1 MKSRS
6 KSDWAIKALA
16 LFQIS
21 WFGIQLLIRRI
32 QHLHITAIEILTL
45 AFIVCSSVTYI
56 LCWSQPQNIEYEV
69 PLGKG
74 TTGEDATREDAI
86 KEKTSGEHTAEEETT
101 TEEATAEHAAA
112 EETTREHATGEHASG
127 GGAAGKDATGK
138 DLSVEMANRD
148 EGEPNTTAN
157 PAQNPRV
164 GESSA
169 RGNDD
174 LEKCEPQIQSRSVPA
189 RSRIQEICRSELDRI
204 DIQERIQEIRRY
216 ELHKDLKRMNRVTSF
231 LFASMGAAFG
241 AAHCL
246 AWTSTYPTPKERLA
260 WRVCCVVTTSLPPIG
275 ILVISLLNRSTKHM
289 KKSSESDSP
298 KFNRHVVVVM
308 IEELSFLL
316 LLAFYITARVT
327 LVVLALMALRA
338 LPADVFQ
345 TTGWN
350 NVIPHV
356 GV

>member
-1 MKSRS
+1 
-6 KSDWAIKALA
+6 
-16 LFQIS
+16 
-21 WFGIQLLIRRI
+21 
-32 QHLHITAIEILTL
+32 
-45 AFIVCSSVTYI
+45 
-56 LCWSQPQNIEYEV
+56 
-69 PLGKG
+69 
-74 TTGEDATREDAI
+74 
-86 KEKTSGEHTAEEETT
+86 
-101 TEEATAEHAAA
+101 
-112 EETTREHATGEHASG
+112 
-127 GGAAGKDATGK
+127 
-138 DLSVEMANRD
+138 MANKD

-204 DIQERIQEIRRY
+204 DMQERIQEIRKY
-216 ELHKDLKRMNRVTSF
+216 KLHKDFKRMNRVTRF
-231 LFASMGAAFG
+231 LFASTGAAFG
-241 AAHCL
+241 AVYCL
-246 AWTSTYPTPKERLA
+246 AWNSTYPTPKERLA

-275 ILVISLLNRSTKHM
+275 ILVTSLLNRFTKHM
-289 KKSSESDSP
+289 NESSESDSL
-298 KFNRHVVVVM
+298 KFNRDVVVT
-308 IEELSFLL
+308 IGELSFLL